1 MAHYYIDQTALENSF
16 GADRIVELVDLDADG
31 EVDEETIA
39 DAIER
44 AESTVESYVARRYDL
59 TAVRAAAPAVVV
71 ELATDLALYELA
83 KGRDAVLVGPGT
95 EYEAIYDRAI
105 ARLKEIAA
113 GTTVLDVATALAE
126 PTRVEMDADDRL
138 FTRTTMKGF

>member
-1 MAHYYIDQTALENSF
+1 MAHYYIDQEALENSF

-31 EVDEETIA
+31 EVDAETIA

-126 PTRVEMDADDRL
+126 PTVVEMDANERK
-138 FTRTTMKGF
+138 FTRETMKGF

>member
-1 MAHYYIDQTALENSF
+1 MGYYIDQEALENSF
-16 GADRIVELVDLDADG
+16 GADRIVELADLDGDGTADAAT
-31 EVDEETIA
+31 VA

-71 ELATDLALYELA
+71 ELAADLSLYELA
-83 KGRDAVLVGPGT
+83 KARDAVLVGPGT

-105 ARLKEIAA
+105 ARLKEIAN
-113 GTTVLDVATALAE
+113 GMTVLDVATAIAE
-126 PTRVEMDADDRL
+126 PTVVEIDANDRL

>member
-31 EVDEETIA
+31 EVDAETIA
-39 DAIER
+39 DAVER

-105 ARLKEIAA
+105 ARLKEITA

-126 PTRVEMDADDRL
+126 PTVVEVDANDRL

>member
-16 GADRIVELVDLDADG
+16 GAARIIELVDLDADG
-31 EVDEETIA
+31 EVDAETIA

-71 ELATDLALYELA
+71 ELSTDLALYELA
-83 KGRDAVLVGPGT
+83 KGRDAVLVGPGS

-105 ARLKEIAA
+105 ARLKEIAN
-113 GTTVLDVATALAE
+113 GTTVLDVTSAIAE
-126 PTRVEMDADDRL
+126 PTVVEMDANDRL
-138 FTRTTMKGF
+138 FTRETMKGF